1 MGEIF
6 LADGPFDKSLAI
18 WECQHRTPPLKTL
31 PFLITIPQP
40 IFFEFF
46 LDRGRKQIIWLQEGR
61 GNV

>member
-1 MGEIF
+1 MALLINPSRYGSANIE
-6 LADGPFDKSLAI
+6 P
-18 WECQHRTPPLKTL
+18 PPLKTL